1 MKKIST
7 IKPNQKLKI
16 LRILKGLTQFE
27 LQRQSDVSHSTICM
41 IERGIRRP
49 TNQQKKK
56 LSMALEVSEKV
67 IFPEEE

>member
-7 IKPNQKLKI
+7 IKKNQNLKI
-16 LRILKGLTQFE
+16 LRTLKDLTQFE
-27 LQRQSDVSHSTICM
+27 LQRRSGVSHSAICM

-56 LSMALEVSEKV
+56 LAIALGVEEKA
-67 IFPEEE
+67 IFPKE